1 MAGHGQIE
9 GQRVPC
15 WRMKRLA
22 ILNPYAAGSHALWE
36 EGLLQHLPEAAAL
49 AGDRLEVRAWS
60 LPGRHWKWRM
70 HQAGMTL
77 AERMVAD
84 VRNEWVPDAF
94 LVTDMMDVGQFRAAL
109 PVQLR
114 SIPIV
119 LYFHENQLTFPDHP
133 ERPPKEWDRHYA
145 YMNLSSAL
153 LADAVWFNSEY
164 HRRVFLEAVPGFV
177 KGLPS
182 PRPIDAADRIQV
194 KSEVVPIGIRKDA
207 FDAAGDENDAFGE
220 GDPVVAWN
228 HRWEYDK
235 GPEAF
240 LEILLQARKRGAR
253 FRLAVM
259 GQSFDSVP
267 DAFARMK
274 AEFEDDLVQWGAVDS
289 RAEYI
294 WKLASCDVALVTAYH
309 DFFGIS
315 VLECAA
321 VGLDV
326 VAPADLA
333 YTEHFGEDELHARPA
348 LLDAFLDSLSETL
361 RGKWAEAAGRYGWP
375 SVAQR
380 AWGRL
385 IRVWA
390 QSGGKEHDAV
400 HRT

>member
-1 MAGHGQIE
+1 
-9 GQRVPC
+9 
-15 WRMKRLA
+15 MKRLA
-22 ILNPYAAGSHALWE
+22 LLNPYAAGSHALWE
-36 EGLLQHLPEAAAL
+36 DGLLQHLPGAAAS
-49 AGDRLEVRAWS
+49 AGGTLEVRSWS

-70 HQAGMTL
+70 HQSGMTL

-84 VRNEWVPDAF
+84 VGEGWVPDAF

-109 PVQLR
+109 PARLR
-114 SIPIV
+114 SIPVV

-145 YMNLSSAL
+145 FMNLSSAL

-182 PRPIDAADRIQV
+182 PRPVLPADRIQA
-194 KSEVVPIGIRKDA
+194 KSEVIPIGIRQDA
-207 FDAAGDENDAFGE
+207 FDAAADQHDAFGE
-220 GDPVVAWN
+220 GGPVVVWN

-240 LEILLQARKRGAR
+240 LEILVQARERGAR

-259 GQSFDSVP
+259 GQSFDAEP

-274 AEFEDDLVQWGAVDS
+274 AEFEKDIVQWGAEES
-289 RAEYI
+289 RAGYI
-294 WKLASCDVALVTAYH
+294 RKLASSDVALVTAHH

-326 VAPADLA
+326 VAPNALA
-333 YTEHFGEDELHARPA
+333 YPEHFGEDRLHARSG
-348 LLDAFLDSLSETL
+348 LLDAFMGSLSSTS
-361 RGKWAEAAGRYGWP
+361 RKKWAESAGSYTWP
-375 SVAQR
+375 NVAQR
-380 AWGRL
+380 AWGAL
-385 IRVWA
+385 NRVWDVP
-390 QSGGKEHDAV
+390 GGMERDAV
-400 HRT
+400 HTM

>member
-1 MAGHGQIE
+1 
-9 GQRVPC
+9 
-15 WRMKRLA
+15 MKRLA
-22 ILNPYAAGSHALWE
+22 LLNPYAAGSHALWE
-36 EGLLQHLPEAAAL
+36 DGLLQHLPDAAAL
-49 AGDRLEVRAWS
+49 AGDSLEVRSWS

-84 VRNEWVPDAF
+84 VGEGWVPDAF

-109 PVQLR
+109 PARLR
-114 SIPIV
+114 SIPVV

-145 YMNLSSAL
+145 FMNLSSAL

-182 PRPIDAADRIQV
+182 PRPVLPADRV
-194 KSEVVPIGIRKDA
+194 RAKSEVVPIGIRKDA
-207 FDAAGDENDAFGE
+207 FEAAAEEIDAFGE
-220 GDPVVAWN
+220 GDPVVVWN

-240 LEILLQARKRGAR
+240 LEILLQARERGAP

-259 GQSFDSVP
+259 GQSFEAVP
-267 DAFARMK
+267 DAFGKMK
-274 AEFEDDLVQWGAVDS
+274 VEFEEEMVQWGAVDS
-289 RAEYI
+289 RVEYI
-294 WKLASCDVALVTAYH
+294 RKLASCDVALVTAHH

-321 VGLDV
+321 VGLDL
-326 VAPADLA
+326 VAPNALA
-333 YTEHFGEDELHARPA
+333 YPEHFGEDRLHARSG
-348 LLDAFLDSLSETL
+348 LLDAFLDSLSSGS
-361 RGKWAEAAGRYGWP
+361 RRKWTESASSYTWP

-380 AWGRL
+380 AWSTL
-385 IRVWA
+385 NRVW
-390 QSGGKEHDAV
+390 GGPEGMERDAL
-400 HRT
+400 HKR

>member
-1 MAGHGQIE
+1 
-9 GQRVPC
+9 
-15 WRMKRLA
+15 MKRLA

-36 EGLLQHLPEAAAL
+36 EGLLQHLPCAADL
-49 AGDRLEVRAWS
+49 AGDTLEVKSWS

-77 AERMVAD
+77 AERMVTD
-84 VRNEWVPDAF
+84 VSEGWVPDAF

-109 PVQLR
+109 PVHLR
-114 SIPIV
+114 SIPVV

-133 ERPPKEWDRHYA
+133 EHPPKEWDRHYA

-182 PRPIDAADRIQV
+182 PRPIHPAYRIGA
-194 KSEVVPIGIRKDA
+194 KSKVLPIGIRQDA
-207 FDAAGDENDAFGE
+207 FDVAGGENGAFGE
-220 GDPVVAWN
+220 GDPVVVWN

-240 LEILLQARKRGAR
+240 LEILLQARERGAR

-259 GQSFDSVP
+259 GQSFDEVP
-267 DAFARMK
+267 DAFVRMK
-274 AEFEDDLVQWGAVDS
+274 TEFENDMVQWGAVHS

-294 WKLASCDVALVTAYH
+294 RKLASCDVALVTAYH

-321 VGLDV
+321 VGLDL

-333 YTEHFGEDELHARPA
+333 YTEHFGEDRLCPRPA
-348 LLDAFLDSLSETL
+348 LLDAFVESLSSTS
-361 RGKWAEAAGRYGWP
+361 RGEWVEAAGRYDWA

-380 AWGRL
+380 AWVVL
-385 IRVWA
+385 NQVWD
-390 QSGGKEHDAV
+390 KPDVMERDAV

>member
-1 MAGHGQIE
+1 
-9 GQRVPC
+9 
-15 WRMKRLA
+15 
-22 ILNPYAAGSHALWE
+22 
-36 EGLLQHLPEAAAL
+36 
-49 AGDRLEVRAWS
+49 
-60 LPGRHWKWRM
+60 
-70 HQAGMTL
+70 
-77 AERMVAD
+77 
-84 VRNEWVPDAF
+84 
-94 LVTDMMDVGQFRAAL
+94 
-109 PVQLR
+109 
-114 SIPIV
+114 
-119 LYFHENQLTFPDHP
+119 
-133 ERPPKEWDRHYA
+133 
-145 YMNLSSAL
+145 
-153 LADAVWFNSEY
+153 
-164 HRRVFLEAVPGFV
+164 
-177 KGLPS
+177 
-182 PRPIDAADRIQV
+182 
-194 KSEVVPIGIRKDA
+194 
-207 FDAAGDENDAFGE
+207 
-220 GDPVVAWN
+220 
-228 HRWEYDK
+228 
-235 GPEAF
+235 
-240 LEILLQARKRGAR
+240 
-253 FRLAVM
+253 M